1 MTAAHPPMRILLTGG
16 EGQLGTELIAQAPRF
31 GIHLVAPT
39 LAQMDLTRPAAVD
52 AAWDAARPAAVINAA
67 AYTAVDRAETEAEL
81 AFAINAAAPAR
92 IAARC
97 SAENIPLVH
106 ISTDFVFDGCKR
118 EPYREEDPV
127 APLSVYGRSK
137 AQGETAVRAAL
148 DRHVIVRTAWLYSA
162 HGANFVK
169 TVMRLV
175 AVKDE
180 LRVVDDQVGSP
191 TCAEDLAATVLAIA
205 ARGAGSPWGTY
216 HYCGAGTTSW
226 CGLARHVL
234 DTMAAR
240 GRIRGYR
247 LTPIATADYPT
258 PARRP
263 AYSVL
268 DCRRIED
275 CFGVVR
281 PPWQDGVEKTVD
293 RLLSAQAPQ

>member
-31 GIHLVAPT
+31 GVQLVAPT
-39 LAQMDLTRPAAVD
+39 LAQMDLTRPADVD
-52 AAWDAARPAAVINAA
+52 AAWDAARPEAVINAA
-67 AYTAVDRAETEAEL
+67 AYTAVDRAETEPEL

-97 SAENIPLVH
+97 IAENIPLVH
-106 ISTDFVFDGCKR
+106 ISTDYVFDGCKR

-127 APLSVYGRSK
+127 APLGVYGRSK
-137 AQGETAVRAAL
+137 AQGEAAVRAAL
-148 DRHVIVRTAWLYSA
+148 DRHVILRTAWLYSA

-175 AVKDE
+175 AERDE
-180 LRVVDDQVGSP
+180 LRIVDDQVGSP
-191 TCAEDLAATVLAIA
+191 TCAEDLAAAILAIVA
-205 ARGAGSPWGTY
+205 RRGATPWGTY

-234 DTMAAR
+234 DTLVAR

-268 DCRRIED
+268 ECGRIERA
-275 CFGVVR
+275 FGIVR
-281 PPWQDGVEKTVD
+281 PPWQTGVEKTVD
-293 RLLSAQAPQ
+293 RLLGGRSPQ